1 MSLAAALALPLV
13 TYSGGPFPF
22 RSEIILITFMVILS
36 TLVLQGLSLAPLLR
50 ILKLERDETLE
61 REEAHAREHAATA
74 ALARLDELSRELW
87 PLAEHMDRLR
97 VQYARRVQRFASA
110 KEGGKDEK
118 CMEETAQALR
128 RLRQETL
135 TAERRAV
142 IGLRD
147 QGVISD
153 DVLHRIEHELD
164 IEALRLGAGELRTAS
179 MAVPR

>member
-1 MSLAAALALPLV
+1 
-13 TYSGGPFPF
+13 
-22 RSEIILITFMVILS
+22 
-36 TLVLQGLSLAPLLR
+36 
-50 ILKLERDETLE
+50 
-61 REEAHAREHAATA
+61 
-74 ALARLDELSRELW
+74 
-87 PLAEHMDRLR
+87 
-97 VQYARRVQRFASA
+97 
-110 KEGGKDEK
+110 
-118 CMEETAQALR
+118 MEETAQALR